1 MRLLLLIIILHSFSR
16 LCGQSFILNQFF
28 QPSLT
33 TNAEYSFDNST
44 NNDSWSIGRL
54 NCNLIIP
61 VKSKL
66 GLDMNWNKIFSIRS
80 LKDVKNIGQ
89 IKAYQIFWT
98 FKPQVTILNYRP
110 LAPKTSPF
118 SNSNSMAYGVQT
130 GITGLH
136 LLKKLRILFYSIN
149 VGANEDLKTLK
160 GIKPYGNGI
169 VGVVNFNKLT
179 YFWYYG
185 VAVSAS
191 EGQRWPVIGVP
202 FIGVDLKLAKKFW
215 WNITLPVQT
224 RFEWKPS
231 KRLKVDAVA
240 GFASNSW
247 GFGNRNNLGAF
258 ERHYVSGWQ
267 FRSGLAINIKTK
279 RNTKFYIE
287 GGYMP
292 FRAFRFDLGRDNRP
306 FQNPENLQ
314 PAPYLA
320 FSIYY
325 GFRKSLLGSTVENF
339 LNF

>member
-1 MRLLLLIIILHSFSR
+1 MRLTLVIIALQCYGSLF
-16 LCGQSFILNQFF
+16 GQSFILNQFF

-33 TNAEYSFDNST
+33 TNAEYTFDRGK
-44 NNDSWSIGRL
+44 NNDNWSIGRL
-54 NCNLIIP
+54 NSNLIIP

-66 GLDMNWNKIFSIRS
+66 GVEMDWSKIFSIRS
-80 LKDVKNIGQ
+80 LKDVKNVAQ
-89 IKAYQIFWT
+89 INAYQIFWT
-98 FKPQVTILNYRP
+98 LRPQVSMLQYRP
-110 LAPKTSPF
+110 LAPKQSPF
-118 SNSNSMAYGVQT
+118 ADSTSLAYGVQT

-136 LLKKLRILFYSIN
+136 LLKKLRILFYTVN
-149 VGANEDLKTLK
+149 LGLQEDFKTLK
-160 GIKPYGNGI
+160 GIKPYGTAI
-169 VGVVNFNKLT
+169 LGVVNFNRLT

-185 VAVSAS
+185 LAINVS
-191 EGQRWPVIGVP
+191 EGQRWPIMGAP

-231 KRLKVDAVA
+231 KRLKFDAVA

-247 GFGNRNNLGAF
+247 GFGNRNNLGEF
-258 ERHYVSGWQ
+258 DRHYVSGWQ

-279 RNTKFYIE
+279 RGTKFYLE

-292 FRAFRFDLGRDNRP
+292 FRAFRFDQGRDNRP
-306 FQNPENLQ
+306 FENPENLQ

-325 GFRKSLLGSTVENF
+325 GFKKSLLGSTVENF